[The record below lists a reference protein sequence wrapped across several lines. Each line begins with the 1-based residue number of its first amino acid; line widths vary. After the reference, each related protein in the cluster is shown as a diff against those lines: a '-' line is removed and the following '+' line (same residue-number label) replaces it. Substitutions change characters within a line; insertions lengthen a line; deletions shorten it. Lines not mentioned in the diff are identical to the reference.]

1 MLKHASLLCPNST
14 KFTAFDFNPNS
25 RYLIERASLS
35 ATILNM
41 YLNYFGL
48 SDNPFSIAP
57 NPEYLY
63 MSPRHKE
70 ALAHLIFGLRE
81 SGGFVMLTGEVGT
94 GKTTVSRKLLQQLPA
109 NTQVAMILNPT
120 LSAIELLATIC
131 DELRIRYLKRQASLK
146 YFTDKI
152 LNKLATNHQHDIN
165 TILIVDEAQHL
176 MPEVLEQLRLLTN
189 LETNREKLLK
199 VVLIGQ
205 PELQQLLKRNELRQL
220 AQRIT
225 ARYHLLPLSSSE
237 VKNYIAHRLSVAD
250 GTAAI
255 FSQPTV
261 KAAYQITGGIP
272 RVINLLCDR
281 ALTLSFT
288 KQHPKVRRH
297 IFIAAARQILGDD
310 VVSQRQGKQWAVII
324 TATFVLSA
332 VIGYLIGGWNG

>member
-1 MLKHASLLCPNST
+1 
-14 KFTAFDFNPNS
+14 
-25 RYLIERASLS
+25 
-35 ATILNM
+35 M

-48 SDNPFSIAP
+48 NDNPFSIAP
-57 NPEYLY
+57 NPDYLY

-70 ALAHLIFGLRE
+70 ALAHLTFGLRE

-94 GKTTVSRKLLQQLPA
+94 GKTTVSRKLLQQLPD

-120 LSAIELLATIC
+120 LSAIELLATVC
-131 DELRIRYLKRQASLK
+131 DELGISYDPDKASLK

-152 LNKLATNHQHDIN
+152 LSRLARNHQSGMN
-165 TILIVDEAQHL
+165 TVLLIDEAQHL

-225 ARYHLLPLSSSE
+225 ARYHLLPLTAPE
-237 VKNYIAHRLSVAD
+237 VGAYMSHRLNVAHGD
-250 GTAAI
+250 ISI
-255 FSQPTV
+255 FSPAAVRTV
-261 KAAYQITGGIP
+261 YRITAGIP
-272 RVINLLCDR
+272 RVINLIADR

-288 KQHPKVRRH
+288 KQHAIVRKSVLL
-297 IFIAAARQILGDD
+297 AAAEQILGED
-310 VVSQRQGKQWAVII
+310 VVAQRLQGQQKLWMGMVVII
-324 TATFVLSA
+324 SVALGFALGRWYV
-332 VIGYLIGGWNG
+332 

>member
-1 MLKHASLLCPNST
+1 
-14 KFTAFDFNPNS
+14 
-25 RYLIERASLS
+25 
-35 ATILNM
+35 M

-48 SDNPFSIAP
+48 TDNPFSIAP
-57 NPEYLY
+57 NPDYLY

-70 ALAHLIFGLRE
+70 ALAHLTFGLRE

-94 GKTTVSRKLLQQLPA
+94 GKTTVSRKLLQQLPD

-120 LSAIELLATIC
+120 LSALELLATVC
-131 DELRIRYLKRQASLK
+131 DELGIAYDADKASLK
-146 YFTDKI
+146 YFTDRI
-152 LNKLATNHQHDIN
+152 LAKLADNHQAGVN
-165 TILIVDEAQHL
+165 TVLMIDEAQHL

-225 ARYHLLPLSSSE
+225 ARYHLLPLTAPEVSSY
-237 VKNYIAHRLSVAD
+237 VAHRLSVANGD
-250 GTAAI
+250 ISI
-255 FSQPTV
+255 FSPQAL
-261 KAAYQITGGIP
+261 KAIHQITGGIP

-288 KQHPKVRRH
+288 KQHAVVKKP
-297 IFIAAARQILGDD
+297 IFLAAAEQILGDD
-310 VVSQRQGKQWAVII
+310 VVSQRIQSQRKWMLG
-324 TATFVLSA
+324 TAFVLA
-332 VIGYLIGGWNG
+332 LLVGFGIGRLYV

>member
-1 MLKHASLLCPNST
+1 MV
-14 KFTAFDFNPNS
+14 FIEAF
-25 RYLIERASLS
+25 
-35 ATILNM
+35 M

-57 NPEYLY
+57 NPAYLY

-70 ALAHLIFGLRE
+70 ALAHLTFGLRE

-94 GKTTVSRKLLQQLPA
+94 GKTTVSRKLLQQLPD

-131 DELRIRYLKRQASLK
+131 DELGVEYKNSRASLK
-146 YFTDKI
+146 YFTDRI
-152 LNKLATNHQHDIN
+152 LAKLANSHQHGIN
-165 TILIVDEAQHL
+165 TVLIVDEAQHL
-176 MPEVLEQLRLLTN
+176 LPEVLEQLRLLTN

-225 ARYHLLPLSSSE
+225 ARYHLLPLTSPE
-237 VKNYIAHRLSVAD
+237 VKLYIGHRLGVAHGD
-250 GTAAI
+250 SNI
-255 FSQPTV
+255 FSKGALQAV
-261 KAAYQITGGIP
+261 YQVTGGIP

-281 ALTLSFT
+281 ALTLTFT
-288 KQHPKVRRH
+288 KQHPVVQKH
-297 IFIAAARQILGDD
+297 IFYAAAEQILGSDI
-310 VVSQRQGKQWAVII
+310 VKQRQGKQWTLTII
-324 TATFVLSA
+324 GLFLAAIT
-332 VIGYLIGGWNG
+332 IGFLAGSWFG

>member
-1 MLKHASLLCPNST
+1 
-14 KFTAFDFNPNS
+14 
-25 RYLIERASLS
+25 
-35 ATILNM
+35 M

-57 NPEYLY
+57 NPDYLY

-94 GKTTVSRKLLQQLPA
+94 GKTTVSRKLMQQLPS

-131 DELRIRYLKRQASLK
+131 DELKIRYLKKQASLK

-152 LNKLATNHQHDIN
+152 LTKLTTNHQNGVN
-165 TILIVDEAQHL
+165 TVLIVDEAQHL
-176 MPEVLEQLRLLTN
+176 LPEVLEQLRLLTN

-225 ARYHLLPLSSSE
+225 ARYHLLPLSASE
-237 VKNYIAHRLSVAD
+237 VRHYISHRLSVAD
-250 GTAAI
+250 GDERI
-255 FSQPTV
+255 FS
-261 KAAYQITGGIP
+261 KATLRAVYQITAGIP

-288 KQHPKVRRH
+288 KQHGVVRRH

-310 VVSQRQGKQWAVII
+310 VVRQRQGKQWAAILFGCFII
-324 TATFVLSA
+324 AAAL
-332 VIGYLIGGWNG
+332 GYLIGR